1 MKHSKQLR
9 SDNRFAYSL
18 LAPSLILLLGLVG
31 YPMIYNILISM
42 QKVPINPKLPSEYI
56 GLENYQKVLQDPTF
70 WQSLG
75 TTLLFT
81 AIVVILSTAA
91 GLAMACF
98 LNRKFFGKK
107 IVNAIIL
114 LSYVVPSVCMI
125 FVWRYQFNN
134 IYGIINYIVVN
145 LLHLSSSVPLWFD
158 NPVSA
163 FILVALFSIWRFYP
177 YAYLA
182 FVAIL
187 QSVDQSLYEAAEI
200 DGAGGWARFR
210 AITYPALKPTLIT
223 VVSLRT
229 IWVFYIYTEVFLLSS
244 QVNVIGVYLYKM
256 AFATHN
262 FGKAAAISI
271 LLFLLILALLLLI
284 RKKVFKEDDA

>member
-1 MKHSKQLR
+1 VKHSKQLR

-284 RKKVFKEDDA
+284 RKKVFKEDEA